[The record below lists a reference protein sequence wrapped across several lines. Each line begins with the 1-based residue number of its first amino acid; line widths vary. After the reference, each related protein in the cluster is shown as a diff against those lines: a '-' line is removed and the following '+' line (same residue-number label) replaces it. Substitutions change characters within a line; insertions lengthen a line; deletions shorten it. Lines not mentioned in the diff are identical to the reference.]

1 MKILNHSHV
10 FSSAFLFFMGTSIA
24 CEAVYAEEVK
34 ALRAQVELLMRRVNQ
49 LEGRLEQVT
58 RASKTSEPVALKTAA
73 IKNATPAPTPLES
86 QNESTILAHIPKKV
100 KSGNDKVQVSLSGQL
115 NRAVLWAD
123 NDQNSKIF
131 HVENDV
137 APSRFRIDGTGK
149 YSEDLTLGTTI
160 ETQIRSNG
168 TDEIDIGTQLSG
180 NQNVTFTERKI
191 EIYADSKKF
200 GKLWIGQGDVASAY
214 TNEVDLS
221 GTSNVGAGATVEDVQ
236 GGVTF
241 RDRNIPSLKGPKV
254 INAWDGMDG
263 VVRADRIRYDT
274 PPFQGFTASIS
285 HTDGDSGDGAINFA
299 GEFGKTQVQAAVSA
313 GKKRGVYDQ
322 YNGSA
327 SVLFSSGISVG
338 GALGT
343 RDGKRPKAFNASLAH
358 GKLGYQFKWFNT
370 GVTAFAVD
378 YGQMR
383 KTTAAHDKITTYS
396 FMAVQNL
403 DEVAAEVYFTLRCF
417 DLKRPG
423 NNFGQ
428 VKAAMFGALV
438 KF

>member
-1 MKILNHSHV
+1 MKIINPSHV
-10 FSSAFLFFMGTSIA
+10 FSSALLLFMGTSIA
-24 CEAVYAEEVK
+24 SKSLFANEVADLK
-34 ALRAQVELLMRRVNQ
+34 AQVKLLMERVNQ

-58 RASKTSEPVALKTAA
+58 QASKVLPQAPS
-73 IKNATPAPTPLES
+73 ATPAIANVTPGPAPLEV
-86 QNESTILAHIPKKV
+86 QNESTILAHVPRKI
-100 KSGNDKVQVSLSGQL
+100 KSGNDKVQVSLSGQV

-123 NDQNSKIF
+123 NSQNSRIF

-137 APSRFRIDGTGK
+137 APSRFRIEGTGK
-149 YSEDLTLGTTI
+149 YSQDLTIGTNI

-168 TDEIDIGTQLSG
+168 TDQIDIGTQLSG
-180 NQNVTFTERKI
+180 NQNVTFTKRKI
-191 EIYADSKKF
+191 EIYAESKKF

-214 TNEVDLS
+214 ANGVDLS
-221 GTSNVGAGATVEDVQ
+221 GTTNVGAGATVEDVP

-241 RDRNIPSLKGPKV
+241 RDRNKPTFKGPKV
-254 INAWDGMDG
+254 VDAWDAMDG
-263 VVRADRIRYDT
+263 VLRADRIRYDT
-274 PPFQGFTASIS
+274 PSFQGFKASVS
-285 HTDGDSGDGAINFA
+285 HSDGDSGDGAISFA
-299 GEFGKTQVQAAVSA
+299 GEFGKTKVQAAVSA
-313 GKKRGVYDQ
+313 SKKRRTYDQ

-343 RDGKRPKAFNASLAH
+343 RNGKRPKAFNASLVH
-358 GKLGYQFKWFNT
+358 GKLGYQLKWFNA

-383 KTTAAHDKITTYS
+383 KTTAAHDKVTTYS